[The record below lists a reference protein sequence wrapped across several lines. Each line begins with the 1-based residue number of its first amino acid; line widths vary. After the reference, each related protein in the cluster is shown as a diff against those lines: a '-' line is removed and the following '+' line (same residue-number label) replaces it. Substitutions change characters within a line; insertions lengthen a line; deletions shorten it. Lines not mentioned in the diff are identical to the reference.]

1 VTAPDEAAL
10 RCRRGPRCGNTTRHT
25 LIGGGGLHLPD
36 WATTPG
42 GLCRTD
48 TTKTLR
54 AVEQLPRD
62 YLELGLLLAKT
73 GSRVDAPTGGT
84 RERPVPLRLG
94 VLTLQEEIT
103 AEVELWAE
111 AVADQHGLPWHS
123 QNARTARATHAG
135 RALAAGCT
143 LLSTRHD
150 ALLALPP
157 VGHLAWAPS
166 EPRVQRATCP
176 GGHWHTDGGV
186 CTDVHVR
193 EVWGDDRR
201 EWQERDGVDGALAL
215 LALHE
220 RVEQVEGRTH
230 RAHRLWSPCP
240 EPTCQALA
248 LERPEGAGHVYCR
261 RCGHRE
267 PLERYE
273 ERADVLAKAYEGSA
287 A

>member
-1 VTAPDEAAL
+1 MTAPAEPDQ
-10 RCRRGPRCGNTTRHT
+10 RCRRGPRCANTTRQHT
-25 LIGGGGLHLPD
+25 TTGTHHLPD
-36 WATTPG
+36 WATTPD

-54 AVEQLPRD
+54 AVQQLPRD
-62 YLELGLLLAKT
+62 YLELSLLLGKT
-73 GSRVDAPTGGT
+73 GSRIDAPTGGT

-103 AEVELWAE
+103 YQVDLWAE
-111 AVADQHGLPWHS
+111 AVADHHNLPWHP
-123 QNARTARATHAG
+123 QNARTARATQAG
-135 RALAAGCT
+135 RALAAGCA
-143 LLSTRHD
+143 LLATHLD

-157 VGHLAWAPS
+157 VEHLAWTTG
-166 EPRVQRATCP
+166 EPRVQRVHCP
-176 GGHWHTDGGV
+176 GGHWHPDGGI
-186 CTDVHVR
+186 CPELHVR
-193 EVWGDDRR
+193 QVWGDDHR
-201 EWQERDGVDGALAL
+201 EWQQHDGVDGALAL
-215 LALHE
+215 LGLHE

-240 EPTCQALA
+240 NPACQALA
-248 LERPEGAGHVYCR
+248 LERQEGSGHVDCR

-273 ERADVLAKAYEGSA
+273 VRADVLAKAYEGSA